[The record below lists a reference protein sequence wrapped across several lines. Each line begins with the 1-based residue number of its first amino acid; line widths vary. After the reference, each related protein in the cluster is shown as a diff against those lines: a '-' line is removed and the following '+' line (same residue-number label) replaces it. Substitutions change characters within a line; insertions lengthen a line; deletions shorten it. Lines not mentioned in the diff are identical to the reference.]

1 MEAGVAPHPNH
12 PGLHQR
18 ESVEPKGKPCW
29 KNRALHHRPGIAA
42 QLLIIGNAS
51 LARRKEC
58 CDLMLIFYPATF
70 IPGRSSCTQARPF
83 LGWEEVARQTNGL
96 YLGKEEIF

>member
-12 PGLHQR
+12 P
-18 ESVEPKGKPCW
+18 ENVEPEGKPCW
-29 KNRALHHRPGIAA
+29 KNRALHHRPGMAA
-42 QLLIIGNAS
+42 QLLTVSNVS
-51 LARRKEC
+51 LAKRKEC
-58 CDLMLIFYPATF
+58 CDLMLIFYPVTF
-70 IPGRSSCTQARPF
+70 IPGRSWCTQARPF